1 MRRSSGGGSSGCG
14 NGSAVAAL
22 TEIPAPCRSLA
33 QILIACKRSD
43 THSHSPTALDT
54 HQAGPEGRREGGEKG
69 TGHRDAAS
77 WEWGLIGKEH
87 WWQEHLRGDMK
98 GDNLQPKELKGRN
111 KNGAKKREH

>member
-1 MRRSSGGGSSGCG
+1 MRRSSGGGCSGCG

-54 HQAGPEGRREGGEKG
+54 HQAGPEGRRREGDGAQGCSKLGEGPNRKG
-69 TGHRDAAS
+69 V
-77 WEWGLIGKEH
+77 LVV
-87 WWQEHLRGDMK
+87 LRTFKRRYESDGQFTTK
-98 GDNLQPKELKGRN
+98 GMEMEK
-111 KNGAKKREH
+111 